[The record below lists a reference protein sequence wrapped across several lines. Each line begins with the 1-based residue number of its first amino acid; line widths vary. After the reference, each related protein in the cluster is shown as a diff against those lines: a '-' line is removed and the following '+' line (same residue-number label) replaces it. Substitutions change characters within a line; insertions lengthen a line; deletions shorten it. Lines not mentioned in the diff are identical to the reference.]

1 MKTLKY
7 EVNGKTFPL
16 CMNGTAVFDFYERFG
31 TDGEL
36 LDPIEGSDKASFENL
51 CWMLSKLAE
60 QGELVRRYQGHDRAP
75 MAGTDWFRT
84 MLKPMEVPVAKLAVQ
99 QAVRLGFSREVDS
112 GEEEEIDLGLMELE
126 KKTAPPSLAA
136 AMFKSLPNF
145 LRFLSVKE

>member
-7 EVNGKTFPL
+7 EVGGRTFHL
-16 CMNGTAVFDFYERFG
+16 CMNGTAVFDFYEHYG
-31 TDGEL
+31 TESQL
-36 LDPIEGSDKASFENL
+36 LDPIEGNDKEAFENL
-51 CWMLSKLAE
+51 CWMLSKLSE

-112 GEEEEIDLGLMELE
+112 GEEEEVDLGLMELE

-136 AMFKSLPNF
+136 AMYKSLPSF
-145 LRFLSVKE
+145 LRFLSVRE